1 MGIIECGW
9 TKHPLSIEVAG
20 WIEIWKLKRTLRLEI
35 FERRLISTEK
45 LCYNRFM
52 FDAGSLT
59 FQEFIMNET
68 LPLTTIQEAVLEF
81 LRGRDDAVVFGAQ
94 AVNAYVPEPR
104 MSQDIDLLS
113 PRAAELAEE
122 LRVYLRDRF
131 HIAVRVREVANKRG
145 YQIQK
150 SGNRH
155 LVDIRFVPTLP
166 PSQRIAQVLV
176 ASPEELIALKVIAYH
191 LRRGQPKSGTDWRD
205 IAMLLLAFP
214 DLKRRDGAVAERLR
228 AEDAGEEVMK
238 LWQELANREIQTTDE
253 DDEF

>member
-1 MGIIECGW
+1 M
-9 TKHPLSIEVAG
+9 
-20 WIEIWKLKRTLRLEI
+20 
-35 FERRLISTEK
+35 FE
-45 LCYNRFM
+45 
-52 FDAGSLT
+52 AGSLT

-68 LPLTTIQEAVLEF
+68 LPLATIQEAVLEF

-122 LRVYLRDRF
+122 LRTYLSDRF
-131 HIAVRVREVANKRG
+131 HIAVRMREVANGRG
-145 YQIQK
+145 YRLYQIQK

-155 LVDIRFVPTLP
+155 LVDIRSVPTLP

-214 DLKRRDGAVAERLR
+214 DLKSEDGLVAERLR
-228 AEDAGEEVMK
+228 AENAGEEVMK
-238 LWQELANREIQTTDE
+238 LWWELVNQKIQTTDE
-253 DDEF
+253 EDEF